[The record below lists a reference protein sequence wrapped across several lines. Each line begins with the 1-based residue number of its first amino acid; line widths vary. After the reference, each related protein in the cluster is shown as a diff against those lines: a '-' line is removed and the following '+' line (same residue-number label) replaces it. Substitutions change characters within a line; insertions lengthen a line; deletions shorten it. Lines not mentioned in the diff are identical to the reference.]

1 MTNYSHDSI
10 VVLSI
15 APEVTIRRHDMMT
28 IQGDVDDYVPGL
40 QFCSQLQRFSSLMQ
54 ISSSLAGQLDGFT
67 KAFGAVIPFSCL
79 STSHDLTLRKSQNL
93 SDHSKAIIVNDGLY
107 DPALD
112 TAMSPSPCS
121 LQFFPQPVV
130 ALPPWDRVRMLEKF
144 RTSNSLSL
152 PTIDQ
157 ICEVLNL

>member
-54 ISSSLAGQLDGFT
+54 IPSSLADQLDGFT

-79 STSHDLTLRKSQNL
+79 STSHILTLRKSQNL
-93 SDHSKAIIVNDGLY
+93 PDHSKAIIVNDGLY
-107 DPALD
+107 DPALG
-112 TAMSPSPCS
+112 TAMAPPCS
-121 LQFFPQPVV
+121 LRFFPQPVV
-130 ALPPWDRVRMLEKF
+130 ALYPYPDAQRVSYEQCFQPAYHRSDL
-144 RTSNSLSL
+144 
-152 PTIDQ
+152 
-157 ICEVLNL
+157 